1 MAWDL
6 MKRSFG
12 VLRRDKQLM
21 LFPVLSALAAL
32 AVSVPFFLAIFGSG
46 EHRPWDAWT
55 AIAYFTWYCSANF
68 VMVFFNCA
76 LAGCAQK
83 FFDGAEASLGDGLSM
98 AAARSWNIF
107 MWALVSSTIGVILRW
122 IEDRAGLVGRIVI
135 AIFGI
140 AWNMATYL
148 IVPVLVI
155 EDMGVMESL
164 RRSGELL
171 KRTWG
176 QQLIGGI
183 AFFWVGLVF
192 TVPGIVI
199 GAIGFN
205 GFWPLIPVA
214 VLYFVAMAAA
224 FSAAGQIFRVAL
236 YRYATTGQ
244 APDGFTGEGLRGAIV
259 PR

>member
-32 AVSVPFFLAIFGSG
+32 AVSVPFFLAIFRSG
-46 EHRPWDAWT
+46 EPRHWDAST
-55 AIAYFTWYCSANF
+55 AIVCFAWYCAANF
-68 VMVFFNCA
+68 IMVFFNCA
-76 LAGCAQK
+76 LAACAQK
-83 FFDGAEASLGDGLSM
+83 YFDGREATLGDGLAE
-98 AAARSWNIF
+98 AAGRWTSILL
-107 MWALVSSTIGVILRW
+107 WAAVSSTIGVVLRW
-122 IEDRAGLVGRIVI
+122 LEDRAGFIGKIVI

-140 AWNMATYL
+140 GWNMATYL

-155 EDMGVMESL
+155 EDSGVMESI

-176 QQLIGGI
+176 QQLIGAI
-183 AFFWVGLVF
+183 AFGWVGLACA
-192 TVPGIVI
+192 VPGIVI
-199 GAIGFN
+199 GAAGMA

-214 VLYFVAMAAA
+214 VLYFVALGAA

-244 APDGFTGEGLRGAIV
+244 APDGFTGDGLRAAIH